1 MYTTQKQIRS
11 AFWDAF
17 PYLAEDAREAGVF
30 SKRQNFHCTM
40 VRCMFVDFVDMMHRD
55 GQISDAL
62 ADRATL

>member
-1 MYTTQKQIRS
+1 MITTQKELRRE
-11 AFWDAF
+11 FWAQH
-17 PYLAEDAREAGVF
+17 PYIAEDARQAGVF